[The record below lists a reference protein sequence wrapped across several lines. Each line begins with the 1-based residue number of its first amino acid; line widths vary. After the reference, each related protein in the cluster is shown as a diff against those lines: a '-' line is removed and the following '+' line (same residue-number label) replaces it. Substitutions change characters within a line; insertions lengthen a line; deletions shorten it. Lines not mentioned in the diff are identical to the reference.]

1 MNSPNPIIEET
12 EGNCLVPS
20 SKLVYGRYKGCIK
33 KTEAENNPGS
43 ETEHKIEEAKK
54 EKSEKK
60 GKKSPVKKIRK
71 KRELIYPKIIIT
83 NPDNH
88 EINQKRKKSSKK
100 LSKKIRK
107 KFSYYFKK
115 KSRNKTIKNL
125 TKENSN
131 SFVGGTV
138 SSLTNLNERSPG
150 QEKKLKFDIESVA
163 CLFVGIEEEYDF
175 YNMEKISLIASN
187 KEYRT

>member
-1 MNSPNPIIEET
+1 MTSPNPILEET
-12 EGNCLVPS
+12 EGKCSDSDRNYACGQYNNC
-20 SKLVYGRYKGCIK
+20 KGNNV
-33 KTEAENNPGS
+33 TENNPGS
-43 ETEHKIEEAKK
+43 ETEDKEEEATK

-71 KRELIYPKIIIT
+71 KRNLINPKIIIT
-83 NPDNH
+83 NSDNH

>member
-1 MNSPNPIIEET
+1 MNSPNPIIDET
-12 EGNCLVPS
+12 EGDCSDSAQNIASEQYNNCTGNNVTENSHGLV
-20 SKLVYGRYKGCIK
+20 
-33 KTEAENNPGS
+33 
-43 ETEHKIEEAKK
+43 TEHKIEEAIK
-54 EKSEKK
+54 EKREKK
-60 GKKSPVKKIRK
+60 RKKSPVKKIRK

-83 NPDNH
+83 NSDNH
-88 EINQKRKKSSKK
+88 EVNQKRKKSSKK

-138 SSLTNLNERSPG
+138 SSLTNLNEGSPG
-150 QEKKLKFDIESVA
+150 QEKKLKFDIESVH

-187 KEYRT
+187 KEYRI

>member
-1 MNSPNPIIEET
+1 MDNQNFILTLT
-12 EGNCLVPS
+12 EGNLS
-20 SKLVYGRYKGCIK
+20 SKLAYGRYKGCIK
-33 KTEAENNPGS
+33 KTEAENDPGLVM
-43 ETEHKIEEAKK
+43 EYKIKEAKK

-60 GKKSPVKKIRK
+60 GKKSPVKKVRK
-71 KRELIYPKIIIT
+71 KRNLINPKIIIT
-83 NPDNH
+83 NSDNH

-131 SFVGGTV
+131 SFVGGTI
-138 SSLTNLNERSPG
+138 SSLTNLNEGSQG

-187 KEYRT
+187 KEYKM

>member
-1 MNSPNPIIEET
+1 MNPQNFILNET
-12 EGNCLVPS
+12 EGNCSYSDRNLP
-20 SKLVYGRYKGCIK
+20 YGQNDNC
-33 KTEAENNPGS
+33 AENNVTENKPGS

-60 GKKSPVKKIRK
+60 GKKSPVKKVRK
-71 KRELIYPKIIIT
+71 KRNLINQKIIIT
-83 NPDNH
+83 NSDNH
-88 EINQKRKKSSKK
+88 EVNQKRKKSSKK

-115 KSRNKTIKNL
+115 KSRNKTTKNL

-138 SSLTNLNERSPG
+138 LSLTNLNEGSPG

>member
-1 MNSPNPIIEET
+1 MNSPNPILDIT
-12 EGNCLVPS
+12 EGDCSNSAQDLACGPYN
-20 SKLVYGRYKGCIK
+20 KR
-33 KTEAENNPGS
+33 TENNVTENYPS
-43 ETEHKIEEAKK
+43 LVTEHKKEETKK

-60 GKKSPVKKIRK
+60 GKKSPVKKVRK
-71 KRELIYPKIIIT
+71 KRNLINQKIIIT
-83 NPDNH
+83 NSDNH
-88 EINQKRKKSSKK
+88 EVNQKRKKSSKK

-115 KSRNKTIKNL
+115 KSRNKTTKNL

-138 SSLTNLNERSPG
+138 LSLTNLNEGSPG

>member
-1 MNSPNPIIEET
+1 MNPQNILDIT
-12 EGNCLVPS
+12 EGGCSISAQDFACGQYNNCKGNNVTENYPS
-20 SKLVYGRYKGCIK
+20 KVTEYKIK
-33 KTEAENNPGS
+33 
-43 ETEHKIEEAKK
+43 EAKK

-60 GKKSPVKKIRK
+60 GKKSPVKKVRK
-71 KRELIYPKIIIT
+71 KRNLINQKIIIT
-83 NPDNH
+83 NSDNH
-88 EINQKRKKSSKK
+88 EVNQKRKKSSKK

-115 KSRNKTIKNL
+115 KSRNKTTKNL

-138 SSLTNLNERSPG
+138 SSLTNLNEGSKG

-175 YNMEKISLIASN
+175 YNMEKISSIASN
-187 KEYRT
+187 KEYKM

>member
-1 MNSPNPIIEET
+1 MNSPNPIIDET
-12 EGNCLVPS
+12 EGDCSDSAQNIASEQNNNSIENNV
-20 SKLVYGRYKGCIK
+20 
-33 KTEAENNPGS
+33 TENNPGS
-43 ETEHKIEEAKK
+43 ETEPKK
-54 EKSEKK
+54 EEPKTKKSEKK

-71 KRELIYPKIIIT
+71 KKNLINPKIIIT
-83 NPDNH
+83 NSDNH

-115 KSRNKTIKNL
+115 KSRNKTTKNL

-131 SFVGGTV
+131 SFVGGTI
-138 SSLTNLNERSPG
+138 SSLTNLNEGSQG

>member
-1 MNSPNPIIEET
+1 MNPKNLLDIT
-12 EGNCLVPS
+12 EGDCSNSAQDLACRQYNNCKGNNVTENYPS
-20 SKLVYGRYKGCIK
+20 KVTEYKIK
-33 KTEAENNPGS
+33 
-43 ETEHKIEEAKK
+43 EAKK

-60 GKKSPVKKIRK
+60 GKKSPVKKVRK
-71 KRELIYPKIIIT
+71 KRNLINQKIIIT

-115 KSRNKTIKNL
+115 KSRNKTTKNL

-138 SSLTNLNERSPG
+138 LSLTNLNEGSPG

>member
-1 MNSPNPIIEET
+1 MNPQNLLDIT
-12 EGNCLVPS
+12 EGGCSNSAQDLACGQYYNCTGNNV
-20 SKLVYGRYKGCIK
+20 
-33 KTEAENNPGS
+33 TENNPGS
-43 ETEHKIEEAKK
+43 EKEDKEEEAIK

-60 GKKSPVKKIRK
+60 GKKSPVKKVRK
-71 KRELIYPKIIIT
+71 KRNLINQKIIIT

-88 EINQKRKKSSKK
+88 EVNQKRKKSSKK

-125 TKENSN
+125 IQENSN